1 MNNFS
6 YIALMLNGSKIKGTI
21 QAKDLTDARKQLKA
35 KKLRVIEIKEKKNI
49 TYFNNRN
56 KKKKLKADSIS
67 HFCRQFAIIISSG
80 INSIT
85 GLETLAKRTENK
97 LMAIE
102 INRIVDAVKK
112 GSTVAD
118 AILDKDSKFPRLLGA
133 MVATGEETGT
143 LEEVLKSMALFYE
156 REHRI
161 IQKIKNASTYPIII
175 ALLSFV
181 MLFIFTGFIIPQMM
195 ESIMDVGGELPFMT
209 KLIMNLG
216 EFVNKFWWAILLVLM
231 GGFYVI
237 CQYIKTP
244 LGREHKDRIIDKIPL
259 LGKGIN
265 SIVSMRFS
273 RALYLFVST
282 GYPMLQ
288 GLDHIKSSVNNSIAE
303 KAVAAAKEGL
313 IRGETLSENLE
324 KYNYFDPV
332 LIQMISIGEQTG
344 QLEVIAN
351 QMADFY
357 EHESD
362 IYLSRM
368 VAMIE
373 PIMIIIV
380 GIMVAILVMSVFLPM
395 LSIYDAL

>member
-1 MNNFS
+1 
-6 YIALMLNGSKIKGTI
+6 
-21 QAKDLTDARKQLKA
+21 
-35 KKLRVIEIKEKKNI
+35 
-49 TYFNNRN
+49 
-56 KKKKLKADSIS
+56 
-67 HFCRQFAIIISSG
+67 
-80 INSIT
+80 
-85 GLETLAKRTENK
+85 
-97 LMAIE
+97 
-102 INRIVDAVKK
+102 
-112 GSTVAD
+112 
-118 AILDKDSKFPRLLGA
+118 
-133 MVATGEETGT
+133 
-143 LEEVLKSMALFYE
+143 
-156 REHRI
+156 
-161 IQKIKNASTYPIII
+161 
-175 ALLSFV
+175 

-195 ESIMDVGGELPFMT
+195 ESIMDVGAELPFMT

-231 GGFYVI
+231 GVFYVI

-344 QLEVIAN
+344 QLEVIAK

>member
-49 TYFNNRN
+49 TSFNNRN
-56 KKKKLKADSIS
+56 KRKKLKADSIS

-216 EFVNKFWWAILLVLM
+216 EFVNKFWWAILLVLI
-231 GGFYVI
+231 GVFYVI
-237 CQYIKTP
+237 CQYVKTP
-244 LGREHKDRIIDKIPL
+244 LGREHKDRIIDKTPL

-380 GIMVAILVMSVFLPM
+380 GIMVDRKSVV
-395 LSIYDAL
+395 

>member
-49 TYFNNRN
+49 TSFNNRN
-56 KKKKLKADSIS
+56 KRKKLKADSIS

-195 ESIMDVGGELPFMT
+195 ESIMDVGGELPFIT

-216 EFVNKFWWAILLVLM
+216 EFVNKFWWAILLVLI
-231 GGFYVI
+231 GVFYVI
-237 CQYIKTP
+237 CQYVKTP
-244 LGREHKDRIIDKIPL
+244 LGREHKDRIIDKTPL

>member
-49 TYFNNRN
+49 TSFNNRN

-195 ESIMDVGGELPFMT
+195 ESIMDVGAELPFMT

-216 EFVNKFWWAILLVLM
+216 EFVNKFWWAVLLVLM
-231 GGFYVI
+231 GVFYVI

>member
-49 TYFNNRN
+49 TSFNNRN

-195 ESIMDVGGELPFMT
+195 ESIMDVGAELPFMT

-216 EFVNKFWWAILLVLM
+216 EFVNKFWWAVLLVLM
-231 GGFYVI
+231 GVFYVI

-344 QLEVIAN
+344 QLEVIAK